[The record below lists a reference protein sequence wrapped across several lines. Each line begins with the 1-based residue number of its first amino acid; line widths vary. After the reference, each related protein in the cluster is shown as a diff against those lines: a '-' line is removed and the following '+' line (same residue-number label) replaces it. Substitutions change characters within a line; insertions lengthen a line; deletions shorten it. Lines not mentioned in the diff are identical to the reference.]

1 MSRKSNTVDAADP
14 SPDRRPQRSSDG
26 PIARGLLAL
35 TDLALAAVIFLA
47 PLLLGGR
54 HDTGRLVYVGC
65 VVAAAVCWL
74 GRLCVSPKPRWRLSG
89 AEPLIVLGLVLL
101 VLQLVPLP
109 ATVIERV
116 SPEQV
121 KLLPAWTADGDQAA
135 LLGTWDRLSLTPRST
150 QGGLVTF
157 LAHCLLFLVVVQR
170 VRQLGDIE
178 RLLRWLALAA
188 IGMAILGL
196 SQMLLGNGKFLWIY
210 EHPER
215 TTFGAVRG
223 SFPNQNH
230 FAHFLILGIGP
241 LFWWLQRMWSADPTT
256 SGGFGRS
263 TTSQYGKPA
272 LLIGTGLVLVAILL
286 TFSRGGVVT
295 ASISC
300 FVIMVLM
307 TRNGLLKSHAWLRLA
322 GLMLVLST
330 ALAIY
335 GYEPLARRM
344 STLRDSRS
352 MNEVCYGRKALWEA
366 HLAAIPKFLIAGT
379 GAGSHREI
387 YHTYMTQYF
396 ETEFT
401 HGENGYLHLTL
412 EMGIFGLLLAIA
424 GLVLAASWC
433 LRVCICPAD
442 RTISSAAIAVL
453 AGLLASAVHSLGD
466 FVWYIP
472 ACLSLTVIL
481 AACACRIYQ
490 LNRFQCS
497 RTSPAG
503 IVWRPR
509 HLDCSRP
516 LAVSMAVGGVLL
528 ATMMVADR
536 TTAAL
541 AAPHWDAYY
550 RLAVAENRTVLDDPD
565 ASRDATMAML
575 GHLQQVL
582 LRDPHHARAH
592 LRMAQLSRYEFDLRQ
607 ADSSNPMPLNQI
619 RDAALASAFETLEE
633 MNQWL
638 SVVMG
643 DNRRWLDQADWHTR
657 QALRGCPL
665 YGDGYV
671 YLAELGFLVGDD
683 AETKQAFV
691 QQALTVQPYS
701 GVVLVAA
708 GSEAA
713 LVGDYE
719 RALEMW
725 KLAFHQD
732 RHQRQH
738 IIDLLAAQMPAA
750 AFVDYF
756 QPDTDGLRRL
766 YGYYRRHRLN
776 EQALEMADDYAK
788 ALRAD
793 AAKLKGE
800 AASRHWVQAA
810 SVYEFAGNLEQF
822 MAAARYAVMLAP
834 NDFGHRRL
842 LIRALVRN
850 EQFAEAVEHLQWCI
864 SRQPDDPRLQAELQK
879 VYRQHLTNQQAS
891 VSP

>member
-442 RTISSAAIAVL
+442 RTIGSAAIAVL
-453 AGLLASAVHSLGD
+453 AGLLASAVGCRGLKATPSY
-466 FVWYIP
+466 FWIP
-472 ACLSLTVIL
+472 
-481 AACACRIYQ
+481 
-490 LNRFQCS
+490 
-497 RTSPAG
+497 
-503 IVWRPR
+503 
-509 HLDCSRP
+509 
-516 LAVSMAVGGVLL
+516 
-528 ATMMVADR
+528 
-536 TTAAL
+536 
-541 AAPHWDAYY
+541 
-550 RLAVAENRTVLDDPD
+550 
-565 ASRDATMAML
+565 
-575 GHLQQVL
+575 
-582 LRDPHHARAH
+582 
-592 LRMAQLSRYEFDLRQ
+592 
-607 ADSSNPMPLNQI
+607 
-619 RDAALASAFETLEE
+619 
-633 MNQWL
+633 QW
-638 SVVMG
+638 
-643 DNRRWLDQADWHTR
+643 
-657 QALRGCPL
+657 
-665 YGDGYV
+665 
-671 YLAELGFLVGDD
+671 FL
-683 AETKQAFV
+683 
-691 QQALTVQPYS
+691 
-701 GVVLVAA
+701 
-708 GSEAA
+708 
-713 LVGDYE
+713 
-719 RALEMW
+719 
-725 KLAFHQD
+725 
-732 RHQRQH
+732 
-738 IIDLLAAQMPAA
+738 
-750 AFVDYF
+750 
-756 QPDTDGLRRL
+756 
-766 YGYYRRHRLN
+766 
-776 EQALEMADDYAK
+776 
-788 ALRAD
+788 
-793 AAKLKGE
+793 
-800 AASRHWVQAA
+800 
-810 SVYEFAGNLEQF
+810 
-822 MAAARYAVMLAP
+822 
-834 NDFGHRRL
+834 
-842 LIRALVRN
+842 
-850 EQFAEAVEHLQWCI
+850 
-864 SRQPDDPRLQAELQK
+864 
-879 VYRQHLTNQQAS
+879 
-891 VSP
+891 